1 MPIKLWTKCYYML
14 KSFCLNF
21 DGMYLSIV
29 SFLSEKFNLKR
40 VGKMEL
46 ESKEDYEETTHH
58 NVASSVVT
66 ATHDNLDGREFF
78 ELCSNPALVF
88 SFETHK
94 KFNELPVDSKES
106 PLDLF
111 IANTKQ
117 LHLLRSGDISN
128 TLSHL
133 LLLGYVSA
141 AESYLRALI
150 RNLINHDE
158 YIQSIVSG

>member
-1 MPIKLWTKCYYML
+1 M
-14 KSFCLNF
+14 S
-21 DGMYLSIV
+21 YLLI
-29 SFLSEKFNLKR
+29 
-40 VGKMEL
+40 
-46 ESKEDYEETTHH
+46 
-58 NVASSVVT
+58 A
-66 ATHDNLDGREFF
+66 
-78 ELCSNPALVF
+78 
-88 SFETHK
+88 
-94 KFNELPVDSKES
+94 KES

-158 YIQSIVSG
+158 YIQSIVSDKAVSYAAAQHHKRSYYQKLYLRTFHWQALIMFLKH